1 MRFRSEVISAERVEV
16 LAHQRRCQTENVV
29 IAALALS
36 TQLINERETQSF
48 GLFGSS
54 SGSPNFLSW
63 ETGSKAI
70 TPGSV
75 ACSPTIGELSQSH
88 QFVLIDLEG
97 AEKSERKDTRAFAAK
112 KLNKEAQRARG
123 SANWEKTRVASES
136 ISNPP
141 IASFRL
147 EG

>member
-1 MRFRSEVISAERVEV
+1 M
-16 LAHQRRCQTENVV
+16 LT
-29 IAALALS
+29 
-36 TQLINERETQSF
+36 
-48 GLFGSS
+48 
-54 SGSPNFLSW
+54 
-63 ETGSKAI
+63 
-70 TPGSV
+70 
-75 ACSPTIGELSQSH
+75 TIGELSQSH